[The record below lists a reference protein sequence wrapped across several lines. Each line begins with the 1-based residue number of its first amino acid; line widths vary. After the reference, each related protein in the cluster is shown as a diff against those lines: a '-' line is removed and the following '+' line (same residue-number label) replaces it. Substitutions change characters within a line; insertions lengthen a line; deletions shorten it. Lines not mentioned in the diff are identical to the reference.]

1 MPNWCNNNITISG
14 PTEKM
19 QKIYD
24 TCKSE
29 SDEGLCSA
37 LYPAPKDLFKGNL
50 GEKERQECIE
60 KGIPNWYDWNSS
72 NWGTKW
78 DATMEDCEIE
88 HDNDGTSIITGAFDS
103 AWAPPVGAYEHFI
116 DQNPDCHLEAMYHEG
131 GCNFAGMWE
140 DGDDDHYDLE
150 ETADKIEAQIPEA
163 LDEAF
168 GISEWARE
176 NEEPE
181 ELSTWMNEGNEK
193 LTKQKET
200 A

>member
-24 TCKSE
+24 TCKSD
-29 SDEGLCSA
+29 SDEALCSA
-37 LYPAPKDLFKGNL
+37 LYPQPKDIFTGNL
-50 GEKERQECIE
+50 GEKERLD
-60 KGIPNWYDWNSS
+60 Y
-72 NWGTKW
+72 
-78 DATMEDCEIE
+78 EIE
-88 HDNDGTSIITGAFDS
+88 HETDGTSIITGAFDS

-131 GCNFAGMWE
+131 GMNYAGMWE
-140 DGDDDHYDLE
+140 DGADDHYELE
-150 ETADKIEAQIPEA
+150 DTADKIEAQIPEA
-163 LDEAF
+163 LDQAF

-181 ELSTWMNEGNEK
+181 ELSMDE
-193 LTKQKET
+193 
-200 A
+200 